1 MGQLPLRE
9 AYSAAFAKNIPGTR
23 TKARCVNGGPL
34 FIASTLPQRS
44 LPPVSKNRSGWILG
58 RGRGGH
64 TRLGA
69 EVEGPPSS
77 QPRRALP
84 HRFRIKYV
92 SNCVIN
98 NIALRQSCGRLLL
111 TGAGSIFHLDRF
123 HPDFSTVRPQW
134 SPAAAFYVGLD
145 KPGSITTTCTKS
157 FAEFTKHAGN
167 DRGLTSRHCE
177 RGFQNDYA

>member
-1 MGQLPLRE
+1 MSRP
-9 AYSAAFAKNIPGTR
+9 AALFGVDGSNGFQYRFHGGKSHCIIGTPGEFRNGLSKFGKNFWLSRTR
-23 TKARCVNGGPL
+23 
-34 FIASTLPQRS
+34 
-44 LPPVSKNRSGWILG
+44 
-58 RGRGGH
+58 
-64 TRLGA
+64 
-69 EVEGPPSS
+69 
-77 QPRRALP
+77 
-84 HRFRIKYV
+84 YV
-92 SNCVIN
+92 
-98 NIALRQSCGRLLL
+98 ALRQSCGRLLL